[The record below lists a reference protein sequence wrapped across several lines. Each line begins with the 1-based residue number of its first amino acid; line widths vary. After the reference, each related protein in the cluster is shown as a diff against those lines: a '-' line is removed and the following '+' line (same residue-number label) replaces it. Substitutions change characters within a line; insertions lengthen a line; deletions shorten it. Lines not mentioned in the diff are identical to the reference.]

1 MIVAVLFFI
10 SIWSGWPDFEQSRRE
25 GIKDKTHRL
34 QDEEQEELNDE
45 EEEAK
50 TMEEVKG
57 AQWEEGYSNNRTNI
71 SFNLSSKKCIVML
84 ACLNLLSSF
93 CKSNSKSSWHI
104 TSQWNTKASHC

>member
-1 MIVAVLFFI
+1 MIVSVIFFI
-10 SIWSGWPDFEQSRRE
+10 SIWSGRPDFEQSERE
-25 GIKDKTHRL
+25 GIKDETHRL

-71 SFNLSSKKCIVML
+71 SFNLSSKKYIVY
-84 ACLNLLSSF
+84 ACLLKSFISLS
-93 CKSNSKSSWHI
+93 
-104 TSQWNTKASHC
+104 